1 MKRYKI
7 TVNGQAYDVVLEEIG
22 ATGISSQAVQPVAAS
37 AAPAAPVMA
46 SAPAAAGGSGSVRAP
61 MPGTVTAIKVSQGQK
76 VQAGEVVLLLEAMK
90 MENEIV
96 APMPGTVTA
105 IKVAAGQSVNTND
118 VMVEI
123 G

>member
-7 TVNGQAYDVVLEEIG
+7 TVNGQAYDVVVEEVSG
-22 ATGISSQAVQPVAAS
+22 APSSVAPVAHAAPS
-37 AAPAAPVMA
+37 AAPAVPAAP
-46 SAPAAAGGSGSVRAP
+46 APAAAGSGCVRAP
-61 MPGTVTAIKVSQGQK
+61 MPGTVTAVKASVGQRVSQG
-76 VQAGEVVLLLEAMK
+76 EVLLLLEAMK

-96 APMPGTVTA
+96 APVAGTVTS
-105 IKVAAGQSVNTND
+105 IKVGSGQSVNTND